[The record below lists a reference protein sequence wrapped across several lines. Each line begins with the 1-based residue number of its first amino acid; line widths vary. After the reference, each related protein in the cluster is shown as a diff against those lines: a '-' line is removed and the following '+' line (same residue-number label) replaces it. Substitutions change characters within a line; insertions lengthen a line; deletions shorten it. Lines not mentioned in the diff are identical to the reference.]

1 MKGPS
6 SVIRLGLAVKPPEA
20 NRSLWHT
27 DDGQLAWFLAKL
39 FGQVGGVEVVGLVC
53 ATAFSPIDDLPHIPL
68 ESADRLIDAVIE
80 IGDALPEE
88 WSAIFQE
95 GGGCR
100 VALRTGNDLVGGAE
114 RLFFGKAVTEVPAFR
129 NADAVW
135 TFPGPDESTVD
146 YFQILCGCPVR
157 SVPVLWDSFFIEIFS
172 KALPEE
178 YAFGY
183 RPGAARWSIALCEE
197 NTSITQ
203 NLVMPILIVENA
215 HRHNPRF
222 LEEVHVINTR
232 RIKTNP
238 TFVEFLKS
246 MEIADQGMVRL
257 SNFLPFCELMSRHA
271 DCVISH
277 QFHARPPHF
286 LYEALHGNYPVVHN
300 SPQLSGVGCFYRE
313 FDAMGGAEAL
323 LKAYRTHDG
332 HWGARREENQKFLSG
347 LSPLFPPNIEAYSDA
362 LQEAVESRRLAM
374 STPLELAPSSLER
387 MPRRGNSKAI
397 VVYLDAGNK
406 AAEEFSWLQKTYQLW
421 NLHREYDLVVYHNP
435 AVQPPMCEGL
445 VARQLAP
452 MADEDGFWS
461 DYPFVNSFAMFR
473 QEGEQEWLI
482 DKYDYLLK
490 TDCDVFLTANLRGLE
505 PEQVL
510 LGYGGYMEHPETRD
524 EVVQNLVRI
533 FKKLRISDGGLNHV
547 GASISGRTRD
557 VLPVISDHLALTRR
571 LLETEWKN
579 GDPGKWPG
587 WYRGVASMYAIH
599 LAVNKNLQARDVRLN
614 ALDSFC
620 LDNKITRDVLHIH
633 AWHCVADFSKHKWFA
648 GKYKPRSFSGIPEVA
663 KDYCLCV
670 ASRSLEELRKLAA
683 GSHDEKQ

>member
-6 SVIRLGLAVKPPEA
+6 SMIRLGLAVKPPEA

-68 ESADRLIDAVIE
+68 ESADRLVDAVIE

-88 WSAIFQE
+88 WRAIFQE

-129 NADAVW
+129 HADAVW
-135 TFPGPDESTVD
+135 IFPGPDDSTVD
-146 YFQILCGCPVR
+146 YFEILCGCPVR
-157 SVPVLWDSFFIEIFS
+157 SMPLLWDSFFIEVCS
-172 KALPEE
+172 QALPEGTS
-178 YAFGY
+178 FGY
-183 RPGAARWSIALCEE
+183 NPGAARWSIAVCEE

-203 NLVMPILIVENA
+203 NLVMPLLIVENA
-215 HRHNPRF
+215 HRHNPCF
-222 LEEVHVINTR
+222 LDEVHVINTR

-238 TFVEFLKS
+238 TFVDFLKTT
-246 MEIADQGMVRL
+246 EIADQGMVRL
-257 SNFLPFCELMSRHA
+257 SNFIPFCELMSKHA

-277 QFHARPPHF
+277 QCHARPPHF

-300 SPQLSGVGCFYRE
+300 SPQLHGVGYFYRE

-323 LKAYRTHDG
+323 LEAYRMHDG
-332 HWGARREENQKFLSG
+332 HWGGRREQNQKFLSG
-347 LSPLFPPNIEAYSDA
+347 LSPLSPPNMEAYSDA
-362 LQEAVESRRLAM
+362 LQDAVKARRLAM
-374 STPLELAPSSLER
+374 STPVEFAPSPSER
-387 MPRRGNSKAI
+387 LSRRGNSKAI
-397 VVYLDAGNK
+397 VVYLDAGEK
-406 AAEEFSWLQKTYQLW
+406 AAEEFSWLQKTYHLW
-421 NLHREYDLVVYHNP
+421 DLQREYDLVVYHNP
-435 AVQPPMCEGL
+435 AVQPPQGAGVL
-445 VARQLAP
+445 ARPLPP
-452 MADEDGFWS
+452 MAGEDVFWS

-473 QEGEQEWLI
+473 AGTEREWIL
-482 DKYDYLLK
+482 DRYDYLLK
-490 TDCDVFLTANLRGLE
+490 TDCDVFLTANLRGLA
-505 PEQVL
+505 PDQVL
-510 LGYGGYMEHPETRD
+510 LGYGGYMEHTETRD
-524 EVVQNLVRI
+524 EVAKNLARI
-533 FKKLRISDGGLNHV
+533 ARELRIPDAGLNHV
-547 GASISGRTRD
+547 GASIFGRTRD
-557 VLPVISDHLALTRR
+557 VVPVISDHFALTRR

-579 GDPGKWPG
+579 GDPGRWPG

-599 LAVNKNLQARDVRLN
+599 LAVNKNLQARNIRLN

-620 LDNKITRDVLHIH
+620 LDNKISRDVLHIH

-648 GKYKPRSFSGIPEVA
+648 GKYRPRSFSNIPDLA

-670 ASRSLEELRKLAA
+670 ASCSLEELRKLADGG
-683 GSHDEKQ
+683 GSNKQ

>member
-1 MKGPS
+1 MKTTPS
-6 SVIRLGLAVKPPEA
+6 TIRLALAVRPPEA
-20 NRSLWHT
+20 NRSLWHS
-27 DDGQLAWFLAKL
+27 DDAQLAWFLAQL
-39 FGQVGGVEVVGLVC
+39 FANVDGVEVVGLLC
-53 ATAFSPIDDLPHIPL
+53 AASFDPIDGLPHIPL
-68 ESADRLIDAVIE
+68 ESGDAGIDAVIE
-80 IGDALPEE
+80 IGDALPED
-88 WSAIFQE
+88 WRAIFQE
-95 GGGCR
+95 GGRCL
-100 VALRTGNDLVGGAE
+100 VALRTGNDLASGAE
-114 RLFFGKAVTEVPAFR
+114 RLFFGKAPGEVPAFR
-129 NADAVW
+129 HADAVW
-135 TFPGPDESTVD
+135 IFPGPDETNRD
-146 YFQILCGCPVR
+146 FFEILCGCLVHR
-157 SVPVLWDSFFIEIFS
+157 VPLLWHPHFLESFLRD
-172 KALPEE
+172 LPEQ
-178 YAFGY
+178 FSPGY
-183 RPGAARWSIALCEE
+183 KPGDARWRIAVCEE
-197 NTSITQ
+197 NKSIAQ
-203 NLVMPILIVENA
+203 NLVVPILIVENA
-215 HRHNPRF
+215 HRKNPRL

-232 RIKTNP
+232 RINTNP
-238 TFVEFLKS
+238 VFVDFLKTLDFV
-246 MEIADQGMVRL
+246 DQGL
-257 SNFLPFCELMSRHA
+257 LQLLNFIPFCELMGRRA
-271 DCVISH
+271 NCVVSH

-286 LYEALHGNYPVVHN
+286 VYEALYGNYPVVHN
-300 SPQLSGVGCFYRE
+300 APQLSSVGFFYRE

-323 LKAYRTHDG
+323 MEAHRSHD
-332 HWGARREENQKFLSG
+332 ANLEETRMANAGFLAS
-347 LSPLFPPNIEAYSDA
+347 LSPCLAPNIKAYSDS
-362 LQEAVESRRLAM
+362 LQEAVEASRRARGSAARPVASPNKRL
-374 STPLELAPSSLER
+374 
-387 MPRRGNSKAI
+387 PRDGNSKAI

-547 GASISGRTRD
+547 GASIFGRTRD

-648 GKYKPRSFSGIPEVA
+648 GKYKPRSFSGIPDVA

-683 GSHDEKQ
+683 GSHNEKQ

>member
-53 ATAFSPIDDLPHIPL
+53 TTAFSPIDDLPHIPL

-80 IGDALPEE
+80 IGDALSEE
-88 WSAIFQE
+88 WRAIFQA

-114 RLFFGKAVTEVPAFR
+114 RLFFGKAIPEAPAFR

-146 YFQILCGCPVR
+146 YFEILCGCPVR
-157 SVPVLWDSFFIEIFS
+157 SVPVLWDSFFIEVCS
-172 KALPEE
+172 QALPEGTS
-178 YAFGY
+178 FGY
-183 RPGAARWSIALCEE
+183 NPGAARWSIAVCEE

-203 NLVMPILIVENA
+203 NLLMPLLIVENA

-238 TFVEFLKS
+238 PFVDFLKTT
-246 MEIADQGMVRL
+246 EIADQGMVRL
-257 SNFLPFCELMSRHA
+257 SNFIPFCELMSKHA

-332 HWGARREENQKFLSG
+332 HWGARREENQKFLSR

-362 LQEAVESRRLAM
+362 LQEAVAASRRARGSAAQPVARPNNRL
-374 STPLELAPSSLER
+374 
-387 MPRRGNSKAI
+387 PRDGNSKAI

-421 NLHREYDLVVYHNP
+421 NLQQEYDLVVYHNP
-435 AVQPPMCEGL
+435 AVQPPQGAGVL
-445 VARQLAP
+445 ARPLAP
-452 MADEDGFWS
+452 MDEEDVFWS

-473 QEGEQEWLI
+473 QGTETEWILEQ
-482 DKYDYLLK
+482 YDYLLK
-490 TDCDVFLTANLRGLE
+490 TDCDVFLTANLRGLA
-505 PEQVL
+505 PDQVL
-510 LGYGGYMEHPETRD
+510 IGYGGYMEHAESRD
-524 EVVQNLVRI
+524 EVAKNLARI
-533 FKKLRISDGGLNHV
+533 ARELRIPDAGLNHV
-547 GASISGRTRD
+547 GASIFGRTRD
-557 VLPVISDHLALTRR
+557 VLPVISDHFALTRR

-599 LAVNKNLQARDVRLN
+599 LAVNKSLQARDVRLN

-648 GKYKPRSFSGIPEVA
+648 GKYRPRSFSGIPEVA

-670 ASRSLEELRKLAA
+670 ASCSLEELRKLAA
-683 GSHDEKQ
+683 GSHNEKQ

>member
-80 IGDALPEE
+80 IGDALPED
-88 WSAIFQE
+88 WRAIFQA

-100 VALRTGNDLVGGAE
+100 VALRTGNDLASGAE
-114 RLFFGKAVTEVPAFR
+114 RLFFAKTPGEVPAFR
-129 NADAVW
+129 HADAVW
-135 TFPGPDESTVD
+135 IFPGPDETNRD
-146 YFQILCGCPVR
+146 FFEILCGCPVHR
-157 SVPVLWDSFFIEIFS
+157 VPLLWHPHFQESFLRD
-172 KALPEE
+172 LPEQ
-178 YAFGY
+178 FSPGY
-183 RPGAARWSIALCEE
+183 KPGEARWRIAVCEE
-197 NTSITQ
+197 NKSITQ
-203 NLVMPILIVENA
+203 NFVVPLLIAENA
-215 HRHNPRF
+215 HRKNPRL

-232 RIKTNP
+232 RINTNP
-238 TFVEFLKS
+238 VFVDFLKTLD
-246 MEIADQGMVRL
+246 IVDQGML
-257 SNFLPFCELMSRHA
+257 QLLNFIPFCELMGRRA
-271 DCVISH
+271 NCVVSH

-300 SPQLSGVGCFYRE
+300 APQLQGVGFFYRE
-313 FDAMGGAEAL
+313 FDAVGGAEAL
-323 LKAYRTHDG
+323 LEAHRSHDANLEETRKANAG
-332 HWGARREENQKFLSG
+332 FLAS
-347 LSPLFPPNIEAYSDA
+347 LSPCFAPNIKAYSDA
-362 LQEAVESRRLAM
+362 LQEVVEASRRARVPAAQTVARPNNQL
-374 STPLELAPSSLER
+374 
-387 MPRRGNSKAI
+387 PRDGNSKAI
-397 VVYLDAGNK
+397 VVYLDAGEK
-406 AAEEFSWLQKTYQLW
+406 AAEEFSWLNKTYQLW
-421 NLHREYDLVVYHNP
+421 DLHREYDLVVYHNP
-435 AVQPPMCEGL
+435 AVQPPKGEGL
-445 VARQLAP
+445 VARPLAP

-473 QEGEQEWLI
+473 QEREQEWIL
-482 DKYDYLLK
+482 DRYEHLFK

-505 PEQVL
+505 PGQVL
-510 LGYGGYMEHPETRD
+510 LGYGGYMEHPETHD

-547 GASISGRTRD
+547 GASIFGPARQ
-557 VLPVISDHLALTRR
+557 VLPVVADHLALTRY
-571 LLETEWKN
+571 LLDTEWKN

-599 LAVNKNLQARDVRLN
+599 LAVNKNLQARNVRLN

-648 GKYKPRSFSGIPEVA
+648 GKYRPRSFSGIPEVA

-670 ASRSLEELRKLAA
+670 ASSSLEELRKLA
-683 GSHDEKQ
+683 GGGQNDKS